1 MERKFE
7 VNSGE
12 GRTKGE
18 GNSDVEEVVALGLA
32 AEVLAGLG
40 AFLPLERA
48 MIHSAARMQVI
59 VHLEPGIRSST
70 ASTVS
75 RRVRNLPGI
84 VVQVFPACAER
95 KLQEGQV
102 CRRVTCSAASSFAS
116 RWPLS
121 FPRPHVGHKPAVF
134 D

>member
-18 GNSDVEEVVALGLA
+18 GNSDVEDVVALGVA

-48 MIHSAARMQVI
+48 MVHSAVWMQVI

-75 RRVRNLPGI
+75 RRVRSQPELLCKCFLPVLRENFRKGRS
-84 VVQVFPACAER
+84 AEESR
-95 KLQEGQV
+95 APLFQ
-102 CRRVTCSAASSFAS
+102 SLAS
-116 RWPLS
+116 RGP
-121 FPRPHVGHKPAVF
+121 
-134 D
+134 